1 MSLLLIF
8 NQEGASLSL
17 IVEDGSGKPD
27 ADAFVSLSVFQT
39 YCTAKGYD
47 LAAFDPELAQEPAI
61 RRGTAYLSTAISWP
75 GRRAHGREQ
84 SLAWPREGVEDAEGW
99 AIPSDEVP
107 VEVKQATCEA
117 AFYEL
122 RTPNGLAP
130 AVNLTQQVKS
140 KQVGPMRKEFFAG
153 PMTAQAARPV
163 LTIIRDILAPLLAPT
178 GRNPLVGMAVRR

>member
-8 NQEGASLSL
+8 NTEGTSLTL

-39 YCTAKGYD
+39 YCAAKGYD
-47 LAAFDPELAQEPAI
+47 LTGFDPETAQETAI
-61 RRGTAYLSTAISWP
+61 RRATMYISNAFAWP
-75 GRRAHGREQ
+75 GQRAHGRDQ
-84 SLAWPREGVEDAEGW
+84 SLAWPREGVQDAEGW
-99 AIPSDEVP
+99 NVPSDEVP

-130 AVNLTQQVKS
+130 TVNLTQQVKS

-153 PMTAQAARPV
+153 PMTASAARPV
-163 LTIIRDILAPLLAPT
+163 LTIIGDILAPLLAGA
-178 GRNPLVGMAVRR
+178 GRNTLVGTAVRR